1 MRIEI
6 LGNSFLL
13 LHQKAIYW
21 ENEKILLI
29 ADLHLGKITHF
40 RKEGI
45 AVPTNAVTNN
55 FERLTGML
63 GTHDVKQIIFLGD
76 LFHNRYNDEWKL
88 FADWRMRCDA
98 VEMAIVLGNHDIL
111 PLSLF
116 ETCDITV
123 FHGSFRIGNFLFT
136 HHPQEKIEE
145 GVFVFCGHI
154 HPVFLLQAKG
164 RQQLRLPCF
173 VQDKQQMILPGFGVF
188 TGGFEMKVIVE
199 RKIYLIAEKKILCVS
214 E

>member
-45 AVPTNAVTNN
+45 AVPANAVINN
-55 FERLTGML
+55 FERLTEML
-63 GTHDVKQIIFLGD
+63 VSHDVKQIIFLGD
-76 LFHNRYNDEWKL
+76 LFHNRYNEEWEW
-88 FADWRMRCDA
+88 FAEWRMRCDT

-111 PLSLF
+111 PLALF

-145 GVFVFCGHI
+145 GLFVFCGHI
-154 HPVFLLQAKG
+154 HPVHYLHARG
-164 RQQLRLPCF
+164 RQQVKLPCF
-173 VQDKQQMILPGFGVF
+173 VRDEHQMILPSFGVF
-188 TGGFEMKVIVE
+188 TGGYEMRGIAG
-199 RKIYLIAEKKILCVS
+199 RKIYLIAEKKILCLS